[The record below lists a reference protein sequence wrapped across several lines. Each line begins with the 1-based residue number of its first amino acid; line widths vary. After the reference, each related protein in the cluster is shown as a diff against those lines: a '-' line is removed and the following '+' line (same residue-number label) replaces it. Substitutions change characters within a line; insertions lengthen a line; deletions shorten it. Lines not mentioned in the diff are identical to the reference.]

1 MNYCL
6 SRDFCQ
12 EVEVGCKI
20 FLHRNPR
27 AVQSALK
34 HLLEL
39 LRHAWPCR
47 KLRRA
52 GLGMDKDAARPTQQV
67 LLVHGQV
74 SDVIKSCQHVECS
87 CEGFSGREAYLA
99 SGPSGLPLPD
109 LCRRKVRKK
118 RVLFEKES
126 GASPSKMER
135 MNASVR
141 MLLTQADCTHAG
153 SVDGEPAPQGLQNS
167 CAAGVQVASVLRI

>member
-99 SGPSGLPLPD
+99 SGPSGLPLPGGASAH
-109 LCRRKVRKK
+109 CRGRRGPAQWLQDPRWAAPSGPAGARG
-118 RVLFEKES
+118 RVLRS
-126 GASPSKMER
+126 
-135 MNASVR
+135 
-141 MLLTQADCTHAG
+141 LTTAVYSSALVGTGH
-153 SVDGEPAPQGLQNS
+153 
-167 CAAGVQVASVLRI
+167 